1 MRKTTG
7 FVLLMAGLSAG
18 SARAQI
24 VAPEFGV
31 GPVPKWEYRVLGKD
45 QLPKAQA
52 KDLADALNK
61 LGDEGWE
68 LVAAGDTYIFKR
80 PKSQDRAEGMR
91 RQVAFLQ
98 AEVDKFKDRVA
109 WSKRMA
115 RKGFLSDN
123 QLQFEEDLLKEVE
136 TALDKAKA
144 EVKAL
149 PRQPEEAKRGK

>member
-1 MRKTTG
+1 MRKATG
-7 FVLLMAGLSAG
+7 FVLLLAGLSAG

-24 VAPEFGV
+24 INPEFGV
-31 GPVPKWEYRVLGKD
+31 GPVPRWEYRVLDKD

-52 KDLADALNK
+52 KDLADALNR

-68 LVAAGDTYIFKR
+68 LVAAGETYIFKR
-80 PKSQDRAEGMR
+80 PKSEDRAEGMR

-98 AEVDKFKDRVA
+98 AGLDKFKDRVA

-136 TALDKAKA
+136 TALDKAKS
-144 EVKAL
+144 ELKTL
-149 PRQPEEAKRGK
+149 PRRPAEAKPGK